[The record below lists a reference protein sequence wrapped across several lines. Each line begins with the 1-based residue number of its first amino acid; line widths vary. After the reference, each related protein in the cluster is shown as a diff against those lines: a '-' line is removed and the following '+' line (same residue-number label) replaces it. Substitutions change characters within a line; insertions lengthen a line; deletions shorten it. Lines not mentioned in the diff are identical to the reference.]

1 MRVRLGIVGVLAGMT
16 AALLQ
21 TPTAVAVEPT
31 DPPPASTGI
40 TMVQANIKEGMALA
54 RTRAD
59 VATVTG
65 VQPDFITYNEV
76 SFRDDALL
84 APEGYALY
92 RETRNRYT
100 ASSPLAWRTDRW
112 TAVATGTFRISNYQ
126 HVPNGRKTK
135 LGLRFANW
143 ATLQG
148 VDGRVVS
155 VVSVHFSPRFRH
167 AGREHDM
174 IPHSARRLSV
184 LVDQLAASGPV
195 LVGGDLN
202 VPIHGARY
210 PRATFDAVGLRAT
223 YDLLG
228 TSFPTHTT
236 NAAIDY
242 VLVRG
247 EDQVEVAHH
256 APLPLNSDHHAVVAG
271 LTWTVDAP
279 IQVQVVRNDPAGDQR
294 TQRAVLRTVARN
306 ITQAPPGSVVEVGT
320 VRLAERVV
328 LRRLRAAVN
337 RGVKVRVTVRGKNRN
352 VLERRLRRVIR
363 TSERP
368 GNAFRVC
375 KKACVGKWRANGM
388 PNGLVV
394 VTPPDRTDGVRLD
407 VSRRLGPA
415 LVQRRSRVTVR
426 TGPQSLDEGVRLLR
440 VVR

>member
-1 MRVRLGIVGVLAGMT
+1 MRVRTGIVGLLAGLT
-16 AALLQ
+16 AALL
-21 TPTAVAVEPT
+21 AVPSTQAEEPT
-31 DPPPASTGI
+31 DPPVPAGL
-40 TMVQANIKEGMALA
+40 TMVQANIKEGMPLT

-65 VQPDFITYNEV
+65 VEPDFITYNEV

-84 APEGYALY
+84 APEGYALH

-112 TAVATGTFRISNYQ
+112 AALATGTFRISNYR

-167 AGREHDM
+167 AGREHDL

-184 LVDQLAASGPV
+184 LVDRLAASGPV

-202 VPIHGARY
+202 VPINGARY
-210 PRATFDAVGLRAT
+210 PRATFDGVGLRAS

-247 EDQVEVAHH
+247 EEQLEAVHH

-271 LTWTVDAP
+271 LAWTVDAP
-279 IQVQVVRNDPAGDQR
+279 VQVEVVRNDPAGDRR
-294 TQRAVLRTVARN
+294 TQRAVLRTIARN
-306 ITQAPPGSVVEVGT
+306 ITQAPEGSVVEVAT

-328 LRRLRAAVN
+328 LRRLRAAIN
-337 RGVKVRVTVRGKNRN
+337 RGVKVRVMVRGKKRN

-363 TSERP
+363 TSDRK
-368 GNAFRVC
+368 GNRFRAC
-375 KKACVGKWRANGM
+375 KKACVKKWRTSGLPNGM
-388 PNGLVV
+388 VV
-394 VTPPDRTDGVRLD
+394 VTGAGEDEGVRLD

-415 LVQRRSRVTVR
+415 LVQRRSRVTVH
-426 TGPQSLDEGVRLLR
+426 TGPQSLDEGVRLFR
-440 VVR
+440 TIR